1 MNDYFWAEKFIE
13 IIADVEVEC
22 SQCDLQTAIVNAEL
36 AGNRDNLYL
45 EWLCQCGHKNYSEL
59 ITTDF
64 IDER

>member
-1 MNDYFWAEKFIE
+1 MSDYFWAEKFIE

-22 SQCDLQTAIVNAEL
+22 SQCDLKTAIVDAEL